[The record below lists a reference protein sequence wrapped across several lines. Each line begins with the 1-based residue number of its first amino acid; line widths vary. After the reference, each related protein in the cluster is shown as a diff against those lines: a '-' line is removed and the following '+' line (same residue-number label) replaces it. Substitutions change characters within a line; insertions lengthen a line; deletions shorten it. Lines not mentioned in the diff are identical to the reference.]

1 VVAAQRYF
9 AGICRLYPVLLIFA
23 SLCPNLRPSRAPARV
38 FKRAFMNI
46 VIADDYQDIIDQLDC
61 FSAIAHHNVTR
72 YQKPARN
79 ADEMVERY
87 QHAEIIVAVRER
99 TELPRTVIERLPN
112 LKLIALVGRTT
123 RKIDYGAC
131 NEQGIPVATGK
142 SNSPS
147 SPAELTVALIL
158 ASRRHIAT
166 EAEAMK
172 QGLWPSTLSH
182 RLRGSRLGIFGLGA
196 IGTLVAE
203 AGRGLGMEVLVWGR
217 EGSMERAVAAGYAV
231 AGDQNEL
238 FETSDVLSLHVRLSA
253 ETTGIVGAAD
263 LARMKRS
270 ALLVNTSRAELI
282 EPGALVG
289 ALEAGRPG
297 FAATDVYEEE
307 PIEGANHPLLALPNA
322 LCVPHL
328 GWTEWDNF
336 ELYFT
341 EAFEQIVAYEKG
353 EPLRLANP
361 EVLEQK

>member
-1 VVAAQRYF
+1 
-9 AGICRLYPVLLIFA
+9 
-23 SLCPNLRPSRAPARV
+23 
-38 FKRAFMNI
+38 MNI
-46 VIADDYQDIIDQLDC
+46 VISDDYQDIIDQLDC

-72 YQKPARN
+72 YQKPARSE
-79 ADEMVERY
+79 DEMVERY
-87 QHAEIIVAVRER
+87 RDAEVIVAVRER
-99 TELPRTVIERLPN
+99 TELTRAVIERLPN

-131 NEQGIPVATGK
+131 NENSIRVATGK

-158 ASRRHIAT
+158 ASRRHIAL
-166 EAEAMK
+166 EAEAMRR
-172 QGLWPSTLSH
+172 GDWPSTLSH
-182 RLRGSRLGIFGLGA
+182 RLRGSTLGIFGLGA
-196 IGTLVAE
+196 IGALVAE

-217 EGSMERAVAAGYAV
+217 EGSLERAAAAGYKA
-231 AGDQNEL
+231 ADSANHL
-238 FETSDVLSLHVRLSA
+238 FETSDVLSLHVRLNP
-253 ETTGIVGAAD
+253 ETRGIVGPVD
-263 LARMKRS
+263 LARMKPT

-289 ALEAGRPG
+289 ALKAGRPG

-307 PIEGANHPLLALPNA
+307 PIEDANHPLLALPNA

-361 EVLEQK
+361 EVLEK

>member
-1 VVAAQRYF
+1 
-9 AGICRLYPVLLIFA
+9 
-23 SLCPNLRPSRAPARV
+23 
-38 FKRAFMNI
+38 MNI
-46 VIADDYQDIIDQLDC
+46 VISDDYQDIINQLDC
-61 FSAIAHHNVTR
+61 FSSIAHHNVTR
-72 YQKPARN
+72 YQKPARSE
-79 ADEMVERY
+79 DEMVARY
-87 QHAEIIVAVRER
+87 KDAEVIVAVRER

-131 NEQGIPVATGK
+131 NQRGIRVATGK

-158 ASRRHIAT
+158 ASRRHIAL
-166 EAEAMK
+166 EAEAMRR
-172 QGLWPSTLSH
+172 GDWPSTLSH
-182 RLRGSRLGIFGLGA
+182 RLRGSTLGIFGLGA
-196 IGTLVAE
+196 IGALVAE

-217 EGSMERAVAAGYAV
+217 EGSLERALAAGYAV
-231 AGDQNEL
+231 AGGQNEL
-238 FETSDVLSLHVRLSA
+238 FETSDVLSLHVRLNPESR
-253 ETTGIVGAAD
+253 GIVGAAD
-263 LARMKRS
+263 LARMKPT

-282 EPGALVG
+282 QPGALVT
-289 ALEAGRPG
+289 ALRAGRPG
-297 FAATDVYEEE
+297 FAATDVYEQE
-307 PIEGANHPLLALPNA
+307 PIEDANHPLLALPNA